1 LIKSGSAVK
10 DNIASRPLT
19 RPELAEESHILDFMT
34 SLPKTFSDADKLL
47 SSNHRKVDDNVLE
60 NRIRLGRFIRK
71 FHSEADTLHDNITKQ
86 CMLLNNPATKLLVS
100 THQPNLFAYG
110 GIFKKVVLLEML
122 KKTTIENHKDGKII
136 NLFVIIDHDFID
148 EIWMRRAQL
157 PSFHHLSGLLQLRFS
172 VNPSQRWKMVCN
184 IPRPGERTL
193 YNWKREIVS
202 WIKKSSSSP
211 SNREIMVDNLNRF
224 WEVVEIAYSKARS
237 YSDFNSFLMS
247 RIINNIWGYSTL
259 FVRISEISQILSNGF
274 EFLISTHR
282 VYTDV
287 LRKTE
292 KALSSRGIRTG
303 VSSTSYDKAPFWL
316 HCKCGS
322 KAPVSLSTEQKLLF
336 RGSCISCNKVLALDL
351 HDPGN
356 SDQIVSH
363 ISPRAI
369 AIPLLLSKD
378 LEISCYCS
386 GKGGLGY
393 LADANMIS
401 KHLGIRWPLTLV
413 WGSKDVY
420 RGMAQNQALN
430 ALHMEIPETER
441 CLEELHSRNNEY
453 ARKIRELVIKRTELV
468 NANSSLCSIL
478 EHLFQL
484 KEEQRGV
491 RREIEIIEKAI
502 KILNLS
508 PCILDY
514 TVNFGMI
521 DTEKQWCRHL
531 LRNGNLGSPVYFD
544 QDCSDQDNRKSGFP
558 NESGLNHGIYHR
570 HIDQRS
576 SNSFHKKVH

>member
-1 LIKSGSAVK
+1 LGREYLTNSGLINGGTAVE
-10 DNIASRPLT
+10 DIIASRPLT
-19 RPELAEESHILDFMT
+19 RPELAEESHILDFIR

-47 SSNHRKVDDNVLE
+47 SSDHRKVDDNVLE
-60 NRIRLGRFIRK
+60 NRIRLGRFIHK

-122 KKTTIENHKDGKII
+122 KKTTIENHKNSKVI

-202 WIKKSSSSP
+202 WIKKSSSSS

-224 WEVVEIAYSKARS
+224 WEVVEFAYSKARS

-247 RIINNIWGYSTL
+247 RIINSIWGYSTL
-259 FVRISEISQILSNGF
+259 FVRLSEISQILITGF
-274 EFLISTHR
+274 EFLISNHK

-292 KALSSRGIRTG
+292 KVLSSHGTKTGI
-303 VSSTSYDKAPFWL
+303 SSTSIDKAPFWL
-316 HCKCGS
+316 HCNCGS
-322 KAPVSLSTEQKLLF
+322 KAAVSFASGQKLSF
-336 RGSCISCNKVLALDL
+336 RGSCISCKKELTLHV
-351 HDPGN
+351 HDPGKPDL
-356 SDQIVSH
+356 SKVISF
-363 ISPRAI
+363 ISPKAI
-369 AIPLLLSKD
+369 SIPLLFSRD

-393 LADANMIS
+393 LMDARAIS
-401 KHLGIRWPLTLV
+401 KHLGFRWPLIVV

-420 RGMAQNQALN
+420 YGMAQNQALN
-430 ALHMEIPETER
+430 AINMKIPQAEAL
-441 CLEELHSRNNEY
+441 LEQLHSRNQQY
-453 ARKIRELVIKRTELV
+453 ARKIRDLVVKRTDLI
-468 NANSSLCSIL
+468 NAKRSISGIL
-478 EHLFQL
+478 EDLFQL
-484 KEEQRGV
+484 KEEQRRI
-491 RREIEIIEKAI
+491 RREIETVEKSI
-502 KILNLS
+502 RILNLS
-508 PCILDY
+508 PCALDY
-514 TVNFGMI
+514 AVNYGMV

-531 LRNGNLGSPVYFD
+531 LGNGVLDSPVYFD
-544 QDCSDQDNRKSGFP
+544 QASSDNDKRKLEFP
-558 NESGLNHGIYHR
+558 IAGEL
-570 HIDQRS
+570 
-576 SNSFHKKVH
+576 

>member
-1 LIKSGSAVK
+1 MKH
-10 DNIASRPLT
+10 NIASPPLT
-19 RPELAEESHILDFMT
+19 RPELADESHILDFMR
-34 SLPKTFSDADKLL
+34 SLPQTFSDADKLL
-47 SSNHRKVDDNVLE
+47 SSNYGKVDDNILE
-60 NRIRLGRFIRK
+60 NRIKLGRFIRK

-110 GIFKKVVLLEML
+110 GIFKKVVLLETL
-122 KKTTIENHKDGKII
+122 KKATIENHKDGKII

-247 RIINNIWGYSTL
+247 RIINSIWGYGTL
-259 FVRISEISQILSNGF
+259 FVRLSEISQVLANGF
-274 EFLISTHR
+274 EFLISNLTT
-282 VYTDV
+282 YTDV
-287 LRKTE
+287 LGRTDQ
-292 KALSSRGIRTG
+292 ALLSYGIKTG

-322 KAPVSLSTEQKLLF
+322 KAPISLSTERKLSF
-336 RGSCISCNKVLALDL
+336 RGSCISCKKELTLDL
-351 HDPGN
+351 HDPRN
-356 SDQIVSH
+356 LDLSKVINY

-369 AIPLLLSKD
+369 AIPLLLSRD

-393 LADANMIS
+393 LIDANMIS
-401 KHLGIRWPLTLV
+401 KHLGVRWPLTLV

-420 RGMAQNQALN
+420 HGMAQNQALN
-430 ALHMEIPETER
+430 AIHMEIREAEGH
-441 CLEELHSRNNEY
+441 LEELHSKNNEY
-453 ARKIRELVIKRTELV
+453 ARKIRELVIKRTELIKD
-468 NANSSLCSIL
+468 NRSIFGTL
-478 EHLFQL
+478 EDLFQL
-484 KEEQRGV
+484 KEEQRSI
-491 RREIEIIEKAI
+491 RREIETIEKAI
-502 KILNLS
+502 NILNLS

-521 DTEKQWCRHL
+521 NTEKQWCRHL
-531 LRNGNLGSPVYFD
+531 LGNGNLGSPIYFD
-544 QDCSDQDNRKSGFP
+544 QDCSNQDDRKSGFP
-558 NESGLNHGIYHR
+558 NESGLQSWYI
-570 HIDQRS
+570 S
-576 SNSFHKKVH
+576 